1 MKVVITTSKEY
12 ADCFGF
18 TEEVFEALKEYELA
32 LTNTEVNL
40 MFRDM
45 VRDWF
50 AEDETDYN
58 DFVQALLLDDVK
70 AMNNYMN
77 LVVLLQIEEKKYE
90 ENLVTKGIEA
100 EKIRKY
106 GFAFEG
112 KKVLIG

>member
-1 MKVVITTSKEY
+1 MKVVTTTSKEY

-77 LVVLLQIEEKKYE
+77 LAALLQIEEKKYE
-90 ENLVTKGIEA
+90 ENLVAKGIEA
-100 EKIRKY
+100 KKSESMGLLLKERKY
-106 GFAFEG
+106 
-112 KKVLIG
+112 